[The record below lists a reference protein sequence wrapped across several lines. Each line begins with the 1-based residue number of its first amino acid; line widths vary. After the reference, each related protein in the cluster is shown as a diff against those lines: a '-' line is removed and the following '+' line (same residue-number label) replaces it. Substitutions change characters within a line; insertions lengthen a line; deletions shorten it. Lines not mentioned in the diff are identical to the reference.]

1 MAVKTGLVLEGGA
14 LRTIY
19 SSGVCDGFIQK
30 GITFDY
36 VVGTSAG
43 IAYGVSYLSGQFGR
57 NMEVTEKYIHDPR
70 YMGVSNVFDPQNR
83 SYFGQDFVYATIPNE
98 LVPFDYAAYQAY
110 PGETEAVV
118 TDVTTGEA
126 VYLPLDREDRQN
138 VLLRATCA
146 LPLMFP
152 IYDYRGI
159 KCMDGGCRDCIPWK
173 HALEKGCD
181 RVVVVLTREPDYV
194 RQQEAAMPL
203 IRLRYKKYPEFV
215 RTLETRAD
223 RYNAERAELF
233 QAERDGKV
241 LIFTPESTEGFSR
254 TEKDLEKIRAL
265 WRNGLEDVDRRE
277 PELRAFLDGT
287 ES

>member
-19 SSGVCDGFIQK
+19 SSGVCDGLIQK
-30 GITFDY
+30 GIIFDY

-57 NMEVTEKYIHDPR
+57 NMEVTEKYLHDPR

-110 PGETEAVV
+110 PGEAEAVV
-118 TDVTTGEA
+118 TDVVTGEA

-152 IYDYRGI
+152 IYEYRGI

-173 HALEKGCD
+173 HALERGCD
-181 RVVVVLTREPDYV
+181 RVVVVLTREPGYV
-194 RQQEAAMPL
+194 RQQETAMPL

-215 RTLETRAD
+215 RALETRAD
-223 RYNAERAELF
+223 RYNADREELF
-233 QAERDGKV
+233 RAERDGRV
-241 LIFTPESTEGFSR
+241 MIFTPKNTEGFSR
-254 TEKDLEKIRAL
+254 TEKDMEKIRAL

-277 PELRAFLDGT
+277 AELTAFLNGT
-287 ES
+287 E